1 MKYNKTY
8 VNIPKINISPS
19 TIELMN
25 KLNQNP
31 HINEL
36 RERLK
41 QMTKIDISR
50 LNHSYSPIIEESR
63 RINNLLSQ
71 TLYPTMQS
79 VNQLLEPLRNS
90 SITEFINSVA
100 YTYQTTDAEEF
111 EVIVENIEVP
121 IIIIKPKIK
130 ECIKIFIDLGFSQEV
145 AIKLAIMSF
154 IIYKLFPIIFLL
166 PPHIMNNF
174 LIQVTDYFYNL
185 GLSLERISKEKTF
198 EFNNPDYTAEFLI
211 DQAQGNL
218 FAFIINL
225 FK

>member
-1 MKYNKTY
+1 
-8 VNIPKINISPS
+8 
-19 TIELMN
+19 
-25 KLNQNP
+25 
-31 HINEL
+31 
-36 RERLK
+36 
-41 QMTKIDISR
+41 
-50 LNHSYSPIIEESR
+50 
-63 RINNLLSQ
+63 
-71 TLYPTMQS
+71 
-79 VNQLLEPLRNS
+79 
-90 SITEFINSVA
+90 
-100 YTYQTTDAEEF
+100 
-111 EVIVENIEVP
+111 
-121 IIIIKPKIK
+121 
-130 ECIKIFIDLGFSQEV
+130 
-145 AIKLAIMSF
+145 MSF